1 VVSPIP
7 TRATAPARAG
17 DQVVGNTAPMRP
29 TVTLL
34 TAQAVAVAP
43 VHPRASL
50 IAIRRMVL
58 AEAAPIVTPPMVLTV
73 AGVEMK
79 MS

>member
-1 VVSPIP
+1 
-7 TRATAPARAG
+7 
-17 DQVVGNTAPMRP
+17 MRP